1 MSKSQLNYTGA
12 QFPQKGFASVGT
24 PLRVMRWTYASR
36 DARCSCDV
44 SLDSSHMLYAFRI
57 SWADSHRVSLE
68 HYQHV
73 TQVFER
79 QSQFEADLLSA
90 GFSLEEFT
98 TTETP
103 AAPMLRSATVH

>member
-1 MSKSQLNYTGA
+1 
-12 QFPQKGFASVGT
+12 
-24 PLRVMRWTYASR
+24 MRWTYVSR

-44 SLDSSHMLYAFRI
+44 SLDSSHLLYAFRI
-57 SWADSHRVSLE
+57 SWADSPRVSLE

-73 TQVFER
+73 MQVFER

-98 TTETP
+98 TAE
-103 AAPMLRSATVH
+103 AATTPMLRSDTVH